1 MKDECCLSPIW
12 PMEKDPR
19 MTQGQ
24 DYSIGTLNERGRVG
38 TPAEVAA
45 MNSTTSQKV
54 AESGLVLRQPL

>member
-1 MKDECCLSPIW
+1 MMNYPCCPFG
-12 PMEKDPR
+12 PEGKTQD
-19 MTQGQ
+19 MTQGK

-38 TPAEVAA
+38 PPAEVAA